1 MLVQFNVVKDNS
13 AWLIDT
19 VAMNYIHSE
28 SQAAD
33 AQIVER
39 GKLILIGMQG
49 VIRIFALE
57 GRTVSTEG
65 PGAGLCTFGYAIVD
79 LDTTLTFYIHANVPI
94 TNITSVR
101 PIESVRYELIPTGGS
116 NESNETAP
124 GKEESEGSGVS
135 AEETPVTEQATPE
148 ASVQPGE

>member
-39 GKLILIGMQG
+39 GRLIFVGMQG

-57 GRTVSTEG
+57 GRTVGTEG
-65 PGAGLCTFGYAIVD
+65 PGAGLCIFGYAIVD
-79 LDTTLTFYIHANVPI
+79 LDTTITFYLHTNVPI
-94 TNITSVR
+94 TNINSVR

-116 NESNETAP
+116 NESNEAAP
-124 GKEESEGSGVS
+124 GKEESEGSGLS
-135 AEETPVTEQATPE
+135 SEETPVTEPTAPE
-148 ASVQPGE
+148 ASVPSVE